1 MFTNIQIKNLYKH
14 WKIVITNSYKMNEQQ
29 KNQIQKIFEV
39 LINHK
44 PLKNLKKNHNKAI
57 IVLIIIG

>member
-1 MFTNIQIKNLYKH
+1 
-14 WKIVITNSYKMNEQQ
+14 MNEQQ
-29 KNQIQKIFEV
+29 KNQIQKIIEV

-44 PLKNLKKNHNKAI
+44 TLKKSKNNHNKAI